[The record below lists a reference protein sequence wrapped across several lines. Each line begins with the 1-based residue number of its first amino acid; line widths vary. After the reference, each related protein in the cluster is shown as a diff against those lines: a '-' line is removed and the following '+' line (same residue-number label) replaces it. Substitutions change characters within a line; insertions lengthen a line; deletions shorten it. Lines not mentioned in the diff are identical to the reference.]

1 MKASLIFIILFFSC
15 HFSKAQPLNLIAHR
29 GGVVDSLTPENSLPA
44 LQKAIEQKYWMVE
57 IDLRITADSVLITQH
72 DRTFKRYFG
81 LDSAVT
87 SLPWSRIQQLRSSA
101 GTRVLSFEEVL
112 KTCKDRMRVMIDNK
126 IQGMD
131 EALFT
136 KVLKLLDQYG
146 LKEDALMIGTDESTE
161 FFRGK
166 LKLSC
171 TRKQLEENKLRHGY
185 SPEHYYL
192 FSGNISKADV
202 DWATKEGILVVGVL
216 NHRTPFTSEALQ
228 IARQRASQL
237 KDAGVRNFQIDS
249 AFKTVLSE

>member
-1 MKASLIFIILFFSC
+1 MKAGLFVVLLLQIALIAVS
-15 HFSKAQPLNLIAHR
+15 QPYRLIAHR
-29 GGVVDSLTPENSLPA
+29 GGVVDSLTPENSMPA
-44 LQKAIEQKYWMVE
+44 LQKAIKQNYWMVE

-81 LDSAVT
+81 FDSAVT
-87 SLPWSRIQQLRSSA
+87 ALPWSRIQQLRSSV

-112 KTCKDRMRVMIDNK
+112 KACKGRMRVMIDNK

-136 KVLKLLDQYG
+136 KVLKLMDQYG

-166 LKLSC
+166 IKLSC
-171 TRKQLEENKLRHGY
+171 TRKQLEENKLRPGY
-185 SPEHYYL
+185 SPAHYYL
-192 FSGNISKADV
+192 FSADISKDDV

-216 NHRTPFTSEALQ
+216 NHRTPTDPAAKLKAKALA
-228 IARQRASQL
+228 IKL
-237 KDAGVRNFQIDS
+237 KQAGVRSFQIDS
-249 AFKTVLSE
+249 AFSDLLN